1 MFLQIDDLL
10 VHCVVEGPE
19 EAPPLLLLH
28 SIGTSLHVWDPQM
41 AALTRRYR
49 VIRADLRGHGLTGV
63 TPGDQGMARLARD
76 AIALLDALGIASAH
90 VGGLSIGGRVAL
102 EMAALAPERVASLL
116 LVCTALEFPDPATWQ
131 ARIEAVRQHGT
142 IALADTVMPR
152 WVARPEAPDGLG
164 LRAMLL
170 RTDREG
176 YAGAAAALRDASAA
190 DLPPRFAQPATL
202 IMGEADPAVPEAAV
216 KALRARFRGAGLVML
231 PCQHIPNHEAAAAL
245 AQAMLAHLDGLAEA
259 PANLLRAGQEVRKAV
274 LGEAHVARASAAA
287 TALDRPFQDYIT
299 RNVWGQIWTRPGLP
313 RHSRS
318 LLTLAM
324 MAALGRHEEFVLHV
338 KATKQTGVTPE
349 ELSEVLLQVGAYA
362 GVPAA
367 NHALKLAKQAYQEM
381 EAAEG

>member
-49 VIRADLRGHGLTGV
+49 VIRVDLRGHGLTGV
-63 TPGDQGMARLARD
+63 SPGDYGMARLARD
-76 AIALLDALGIASAH
+76 AIAVLDALGIASAH
-90 VGGLSIGGRVAL
+90 VGGLSIGGRIAL

-131 ARIEAVRQHGT
+131 ARIEAVRQDGT
-142 IALADTVMPR
+142 AALVETVMPR
-152 WVARPEAPDGLG
+152 WVAQPEAPDGLG

-170 RTDREG
+170 RTDRAG
-176 YAGAAAALRDASAA
+176 YAGAAAALRDARAA
-190 DLPPRFAQPATL
+190 DLPPRFAQPAT
-202 IMGEADPAVPEAAV
+202 IIAGEADPAVPEAAL
-216 KALRARFRGAGLVML
+216 KALRGRCRGATLVSL
-231 PCQHIPNHEAAAAL
+231 PCQHIPNYEEAAAVSR
-245 AQAMLAHLDGLAEA
+245 AMLAHLDGLVEA

-274 LGEAHVARASAAA
+274 LGEAHVARAAAAA

-338 KATKQTGVTPE
+338 KATRQTGVTPE

-381 EAAEG
+381 EAAAG